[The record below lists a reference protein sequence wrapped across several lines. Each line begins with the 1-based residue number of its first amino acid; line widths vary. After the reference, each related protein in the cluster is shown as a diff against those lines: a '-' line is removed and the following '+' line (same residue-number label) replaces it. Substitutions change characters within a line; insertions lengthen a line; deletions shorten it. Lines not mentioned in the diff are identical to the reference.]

1 MGIHTQSTKPKYIT
15 NDQRSQ
21 FDNDSFSQ
29 KKFAMENLNLYLP
42 YLKSYFQKHLLS
54 AFFFMAQQNHIISFL
69 GMLLLERSKIKV
81 WEPHLFKKIICYG
94 SFELMS
100 AFCEKVF
107 SGAPVKGVFL
117 YDSNNSHSV
126 ILGNTSFGE
135 IKDHSLKTTLF
146 QRKILL

>member
-1 MGIHTQSTKPKYIT
+1 
-15 NDQRSQ
+15 
-21 FDNDSFSQ
+21 
-29 KKFAMENLNLYLP
+29 
-42 YLKSYFQKHLLS
+42 
-54 AFFFMAQQNHIISFL
+54 MAQQNHIISFL